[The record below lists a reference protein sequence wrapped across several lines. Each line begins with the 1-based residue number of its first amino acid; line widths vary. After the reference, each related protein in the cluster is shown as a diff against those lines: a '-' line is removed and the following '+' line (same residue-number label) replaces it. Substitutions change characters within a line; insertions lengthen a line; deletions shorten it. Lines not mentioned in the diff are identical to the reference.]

1 MLQESRRRKAKTILI
16 TGKNKEDYSEFCD
29 EMVLIPSLK
38 YLNYGNIIS
47 PQFPILIML
56 DLIYSYY
63 VKQDKIKKAA
73 LHDNTVKALKGEKDE
88 NY

>member
-1 MLQESRRRKAKTILI
+1 
-16 TGKNKEDYSEFCD
+16 
-29 EMVLIPSLK
+29 MVLVPALK
-38 YLNYGNIIS
+38 YLDYGNIIS

-63 VKQDKIKKAA
+63 VKQDTLGKAV
-73 LHDNTVKALKGEKDE
+73 LHDHTVKALKEKKIE